1 MFRHSETP
9 TNPTLWEECKTQ
21 AIAAHPGAS
30 ADYIE
35 ELTAKSYEYQF
46 LERLCNGEPYEV
58 VDNTTKEI
66 DAFFAAK
73 FGNGQG

>member
-1 MFRHSETP
+1 MIRESETP
-9 TNPTLWEECKTQ
+9 TNQALWDECKQQ
-21 AIAAHPGAS
+21 AATAHPGATPE
-30 ADYIE
+30 YIE

-46 LERLCNGEPYEV
+46 LERLCDGEPYQ
-58 VDNTTKEI
+58 VDCTKEI

>member
-1 MFRHSETP
+1 MIRESETP
-9 TNPTLWEECKTQ
+9 TNQALWDECKQQ
-21 AIAAHPGAS
+21 AANAHPGATPE
-30 ADYIE
+30 YIE

-46 LERLCNGEPYEV
+46 LERLCDGEPYQ
-58 VDNTTKEI
+58 VDCTKEI

>member
-1 MFRHSETP
+1 MKRESENP
-9 TNPTLWEECKTQ
+9 TNQALWDECKQQ
-21 AIAAHPGAS
+21 AATAHPGATPE
-30 ADYIE
+30 YIE

-46 LERLCNGEPYEV
+46 LERLCDGEPYQ
-58 VDNTTKEI
+58 VDCTKEI

>member
-1 MFRHSETP
+1 MIKETETP
-9 TNPTLWEECKTQ
+9 TNQALWEECKNQ

-46 LERLCNGEPYEV
+46 LERLCDGEPYQ
-58 VDNTTKEI
+58 VDCTKEI